1 MGSLVEVLGIK
12 GSTKAEG
19 DTRAEEN
26 VVSQGGNTTVVDLG
40 LFGDITSVTVSRHNN
55 EKATYLGERRGVE
68 SVLAGDLKANG
79 VAGLGV
85 PGSLGTSLNLSVD
98 AVVVASGE
106 DAQVVASGDSSSVL
120 GNAVAN
126 GSGVLGDGSLLD
138 VVATLSTN
146 EEALVTEDSV
156 EVGGRAVEEVE
167 ESTSVQVG
175 LLEVEVESSTLG
187 LLVGLV
193 LGEDL
198 SLEALGNVVV
208 KLKLGVE
215 GVSGGPS
222 LGEGKTWPK
231 TKH

>member
-1 MGSLVEVLGIK
+1 MGGLVQVLGIK

-19 DTRAEEN
+19 DTRAEED

-106 DAQVVASGDSSSVL
+106 DAQVVASGDGSGVL

-138 VVATLSTN
+138 VVATLSTDK
-146 EEALVTEDSV
+146 EALVTEDGV

-193 LGEDL
+193 LGENL